1 MNYHFILCFL
11 GIYIYIII
19 FVFYTV
25 RYMNIK
31 YLYMSKIL
39 NLFFY
44 GHLFSTNIR
53 LSLAAV
59 TNIGVLVIN
68 KYFYLLRTA
77 VFFFI
82 YFFLSL
88 LPLSFSLTLTLS
100 FSLTFTLSLSLFF
113 FIVCF
118 ISLSSS
124 VFFSLSLYLIYIF
137 SLPIYCFANI

>member
-77 VFFFI
+77 VFFYLFLP
-82 YFFLSL
+82 FSSSSLFLS
-88 LPLSFSLTLTLS
+88 LSFSLL
-100 FSLTFTLSLSLFF
+100 
-113 FIVCF
+113 VCF

-124 VFFSLSLYLIYIF
+124 VFLSLSLYLIYIF